1 MEKGDIKE
9 LTTDELRLRLK
20 EEQTLYTKMKM
31 NHAVSQIENPLKL
44 RSTRRGIAMI
54 HTELTKRS
62 KEEAT
67 KNNQQ

>member
-1 MEKGDIKE
+1 MKKEDIRE
-9 LTTDELRLRLK
+9 LTTAELRLRLK
-20 EEQTLYTKMKM
+20 EEQELYKKMRM

-44 RSTRRGIAMI
+44 RTTRRGIAMI

-62 KEEAT
+62 KEEAL